1 VSLSKFQVKKPDANV
16 AERGKWGEGEV
27 RKALVDMA
35 KADAHFTFNRVLDAR
50 SAGGKFPGQVGDFQ
64 WFTQLPRTTLN
75 GVIEVKEVE
84 HAKLLPFKNLSTDS
98 FARMKVR
105 QLAGSRILVLVAHRY
120 EEVVLL
126 KGSSVGMS
134 VALNPAKS
142 SSVTV
147 WRALPLSA
155 FADRS
160 VGGSWD
166 LSYSPPVDFKQALRD
181 LLKV

>member
-64 WFTQLPRTTLN
+64 WFAQLSRVTLN

-105 QLAGSRILVLVAHRY
+105 QLAGSRILVLVAHRTA
-120 EEVVLL
+120 E
-126 KGSSVGMS
+126 
-134 VALNPAKS
+134 
-142 SSVTV
+142 TV

-166 LSYSPPVDFKQALRD
+166 LSYSPPVDFRQALLD
-181 LLKV
+181 ILKA